1 VIVFLGKDSRSYST
15 LKPIVDRIEKKYQG
29 KVIFENIEYDNPQNR
44 GIIKKYKVSMNP
56 TILIVN
62 AQGQIRQQYVGSV
75 DEEELDSVVQSFIP
89 TPGAKTSEPQSVPT
103 NLHY

>member
-1 VIVFLGKDSRSYST
+1 MIVFLGKDSRSYST

-89 TPGAKTSEPQSVPT
+89 TPGAKPSKPTSVPT